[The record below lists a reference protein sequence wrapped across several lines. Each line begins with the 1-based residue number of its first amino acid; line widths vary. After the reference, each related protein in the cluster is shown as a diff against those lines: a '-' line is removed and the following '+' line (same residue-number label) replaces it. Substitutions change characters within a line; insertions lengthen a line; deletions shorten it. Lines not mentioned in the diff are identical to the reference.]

1 VVESLVVAT
10 CHRVELYVVT
20 RDLAGT
26 EHALRQSVIDAIGAD
41 AVTSTYQYTGA
52 RAIEHLCKVASGLD
66 SMIIGEAEIAGQ
78 IRRAAAAGRQAGTLG
93 VFLERVV
100 AGALRASGRARSETR
115 IAQGALS
122 AATAA
127 VSIVE
132 HALGPLDDRTVL
144 VIGAGEAGQQALA
157 RFARRRT
164 RRVIVASRSLYHAR
178 DAAARS
184 GAEVADIHQLAP
196 ILSQVDAVVAATRGG
211 AYVVGVATL
220 VARAGRPLLAV
231 DLSMPRALDPAIA
244 ALPGVTLR
252 TVDDLGEVVRESV
265 ARRRREIPK
274 VERIAYDEAQ
284 RAYAQFLRRSAVA

>member
-1 VVESLVVAT
+1 MDAV
-10 CHRVELYVVT
+10 
-20 RDLAGT
+20 GP
-26 EHALRQSVIDAIGAD
+26 DAIASTYRRVGAD
-41 AVTSTYQYTGA
+41 
-52 RAIEHLCKVASGLD
+52 AIEHLCRVACGLD
-66 SMIIGEAEIAGQ
+66 SMIVGEAEIAGQ
-78 IRRAAAAGRQAGTLG
+78 IRRAAAAARQAGTLG
-93 VFLERVV
+93 VFLERVL

-127 VSIVE
+127 VSIAE

-144 VIGAGEAGQQALA
+144 VIGAGEAGRQALA
-157 RFARRRT
+157 RFTRRRT
-164 RRVIVASRSLYHAR
+164 GRLIVASRSLHHAR

-196 ILSQVDAVVAATRGG
+196 ILAEADAVVAAMRGD
-211 AYVVGVATL
+211 AYVVSAEAL
-220 VARAGRPLLAV
+220 PERAGRPLLAV
-231 DLSMPRALDPAIA
+231 DLSVPRALDPAIA

-274 VERIAYDEAQ
+274 VERIAHEEAV
-284 RAYAQFLRRSAVA
+284 RAYAQFQRRREVA